1 VLDAI
6 LRRVNAMYLIFDC
19 ETTGLPRNWK
29 APVSDLENWPRVIQL
44 AWSLYDKA
52 DQQLESG
59 AHLVRPEGFIIPSDV
74 QRIHGITT
82 EQALIEGKELQ
93 SVLLEFN
100 AAVEKSE
107 ILVAH
112 NIRFDESVISA
123 EFLRRQLKPPF
134 AGKKRICTMTQSTEL
149 CRIQGPY
156 GYKWPTL
163 SQLHRELFQS
173 GYEEAHD
180 AGADVAACA
189 KCFFELKRRNVIAP

>member
-1 VLDAI
+1 
-6 LRRVNAMYLIFDC
+6 MYLIFDC

-29 APVSDLENWPRVIQL
+29 APASDLENWPRVIQL
-44 AWSLYDKA
+44 AWSLYDIA
-52 DQQLESG
+52 DQQLESVT
-59 AHLVRPEGFIIPSDV
+59 HLVRPEGFVIPGDV
-74 QRIHGITT
+74 QRIHGIST
-82 EQALIEGKELQ
+82 ERARAEGKLLQ
-93 SVLLEFN
+93 TVLQEFA
-100 AAVEKSE
+100 AAVERSR

-123 EFLRRQLKPPF
+123 EYLRLRINPPF
-134 AGKKRICTMTQSTEL
+134 AAKKRVCTMTQSTEL
-149 CRIQGPY
+149 CRIPGPY

-189 KCFFELKRRNVIAP
+189 KCFFELKRRNVIVI